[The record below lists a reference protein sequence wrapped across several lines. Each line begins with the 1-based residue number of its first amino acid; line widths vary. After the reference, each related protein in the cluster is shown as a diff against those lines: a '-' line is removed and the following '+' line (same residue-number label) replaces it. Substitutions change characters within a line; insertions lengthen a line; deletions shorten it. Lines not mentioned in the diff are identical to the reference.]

1 MNILL
6 PTESQ
11 VQSFSDKKCAISD
24 YAIVLGGY
32 VDNSSHID
40 NNSNLSGR
48 TGYYYLITP
57 DGSGDARVVGNYGSI
72 NSTTTTSR
80 YVGVRPALSS
90 SSINEIDSN
99 EVRVVDD
106 STIIIGE
113 YPQWVMSKEEQLNWN
128 NLVNNNSL
136 NITDKKYTI
145 DTVKYD
151 DYNTSFTKGEL
162 TEYEYN
168 GVKAVRVKVNSYF
181 DGQEFT
187 LSNGENYKDGDYV
200 WIKVSPLYFE
210 KKGDF
215 FYSKTII
222 LAGLQFNNQ
231 NGIYNSESDFPNM
244 DLSNYLNTYLK
255 DEMLSSTIDNTYEQ
269 RDNLNSNPY
278 NLSFDE
284 MNEEDILK
292 GALESD
298 LSVFMHGLTGV
309 GKSSRV
315 EQLDKDFTKIDLSTT
330 TLDGFIGLMIKDNDT
345 NEMRYIEPYWYKELC
360 EKCENEPDKN
370 HILFIDELNNG
381 AESLKKAAYD
391 VVLEKRLINAGFKLD
406 LPENSRVIAAGNE
419 IEDSILA
426 SEMGAPLFGRFVHV
440 YITTTSKEWLQW
452 ASENNIHPAI
462 YAFIHYKGDQALY
475 SKYDGIKPNATPRK
489 WEFAS
494 KMLYKTNN
502 PNMIRSLVGFEI
514 ANEFVSFCKTNVI
527 SMQDVISGNYSEQDL
542 TMSSS
547 QKYATTLNLSSVDEG
562 NYEKVR
568 EFINNL
574 DSEFQA
580 LFDMW
585 YIQNGS
591 DERILQVKEYKE
603 RNNVKRGMG
612 I

>member
-1 MNILL
+1 M
-6 PTESQ
+6 
-11 VQSFSDKKCAISD
+11 
-24 YAIVLGGY
+24 
-32 VDNSSHID
+32 
-40 NNSNLSGR
+40 
-48 TGYYYLITP
+48 
-57 DGSGDARVVGNYGSI
+57 
-72 NSTTTTSR
+72 
-80 YVGVRPALSS
+80 
-90 SSINEIDSN
+90 
-99 EVRVVDD
+99 RVVDD

-113 YPQWVMSKEEQLNWN
+113 YPQWAMSKEEQLNWN
-128 NLVNNNSL
+128 NLINNNSL

-151 DYNTSFTKGEL
+151 DYDSNFQKGQL

-210 KKGDF
+210 KKGEF
-215 FYSKTII
+215 LYSKTII

-244 DLSNYLNTYLK
+244 DLSKYLNTYLK
-255 DEMLSSTIDNTYEQ
+255 DEILSSTIDNTYEQ

-315 EQLDKDFTKIDLSTT
+315 EQIDKDFTKIDLSTT
-330 TLDGFIGLMIKDNDT
+330 TLDGFIGLMVKDNDT

-360 EKCENEPDKN
+360 EKCKNEPDKN

-440 YITTTSKEWLQW
+440 YITTPAKEWLQW

-475 SKYDGIKPNATPRK
+475 SPYDGIKPNATPRK

-514 ANEFVSFCKTNVI
+514 ANEFVAFCKTNII
-527 SMQDVISGNYSEQDL
+527 SLEDVISGNYSEQDL

-547 QKYATTLNLSSVDEG
+547 QKYATTLNLSTVDEK
-562 NYEKVR
+562 NYENVR
-568 EFINNL
+568 NFINNL

-591 DERILQVKEYKE
+591 DERVLQVKEYKE
-603 RNNVKRGMG
+603 RNAVQRGMG